1 MKKVMAAA
9 FAVLFIAA
17 CSKATVKE
25 ITKDQFVEVMS
36 EMGCKQLTEGSP
48 EAVKYYESKGIAQK
62 DLENF
67 RKNSDPQQMV
77 EVSQTIAQKVAECY
91 AATVGT
97 TEGQ

>member
-1 MKKVMAAA
+1 MKKIMAAA

-17 CSKATVKE
+17 CSKAAVKE

-48 EAVKYYESKGIAQK
+48 AAVKYYETKGVTQK
-62 DLENF
+62 DIENF
-67 RKNSDPQQMV
+67 RKNSDPQEMV

-91 AATVGT
+91 TAAVGT